1 MKLSISNI
9 AWAEEN
15 DASVYGLMKK
25 YGFRGAYALYLVM
38 IATSDGSLTAAKLA
52 DLCQRD
58 KADISRAVS
67 AFQKK
72 GILEP
77 YGESRYRAALRL
89 TEEGQRLAAKISLR
103 ADEVLEQAGKGI
115 SEEMRNNMYLFGK
128 PFMPVTAMTE
138 RISESEWLPP
148 KKTAAEPYFK
158 TTFFE
163 DVSEA
168 YRMMALSFPALRIY

>member
-1 MKLSISNI
+1 MIERFEHFTMSIFSISRSWNRL
-9 AWAEEN
+9 ATEE
-15 DASVYGLMKK
+15 MKK

-89 TEEGQRLAAKISLR
+89 TEEVQRLAAKISLR

-115 SEEMRNNMYLFGK
+115 SEEMRNNMYFCLDTIAQNMRQICEG
-128 PFMPVTAMTE
+128 E
-138 RISESEWLPP
+138 
-148 KKTAAEPYFK
+148 
-158 TTFFE
+158 
-163 DVSEA
+163 
-168 YRMMALSFPALRIY
+168 

>member
-1 MKLSISNI
+1 MIERFEHFTMSIFSISRSWNRL
-9 AWAEEN
+9 ATEE
-15 DASVYGLMKK
+15 MKK

-38 IATSDGSLTAAKLA
+38 IATSDGSLTAAKLV

-115 SEEMRNNMYLFGK
+115 SEEMRNNMYFCLDTIAQNMRQICDG
-128 PFMPVTAMTE
+128 E
-138 RISESEWLPP
+138 
-148 KKTAAEPYFK
+148 
-158 TTFFE
+158 
-163 DVSEA
+163 
-168 YRMMALSFPALRIY
+168 

>member
-1 MKLSISNI
+1 MIERFEHFTMSIFSITRSWNRL
-9 AWAEEN
+9 ATEE
-15 DASVYGLMKK
+15 MKK

-38 IATSDGSLTAAKLA
+38 IATNEGNITAAKLA

-58 KADISRAVS
+58 KADVSRAIS

-89 TEEGQRLAAKISLR
+89 TEDGKRLAAQVSLR

-115 SEEMRNNMYLFGK
+115 SEEMRKNMYLCLDTIAQN
-128 PFMPVTAMTE
+128 MS
-138 RISESEWLPP
+138 RICDE
-148 KKTAAEPYFK
+148 K
-158 TTFFE
+158 
-163 DVSEA
+163 
-168 YRMMALSFPALRIY
+168 